1 MHIRMPAAGWY
12 HHPAVSILLFYTL
25 CFCSLRELTV
35 RCIFHPNPCHGS
47 GSGVV
52 DRPSHPYA
60 NIIYHPII
68 FVKPKSIFFSVI
80 LRAFSWNIRFVNNV
94 KQRIFDVFIHPFSR
108 TAVHRAGSAG
118 RRKHCI
124 HAKNAAYESEFRS
137 VICYD
142 AKFFFRF
149 QILQFA
155 QETFVYTTSCVLS
168 SQMYYILCFQH
179 LFLKSALYIHLIS
192 TINLPQKRLDKI
204 VPPVYNVRL
213 SGCCSACNA
222 LRCIRSPSAG

>member
-52 DRPSHPYA
+52 DRPSRPYA

-80 LRAFSWNIRFVNNV
+80 LRVILRNIRFVNNV
-94 KQRIFDVFIHPFSR
+94 KQRIFDVFKHPFSR
-108 TAVHRAGSAG
+108 AAVHRAGSG
-118 RRKHCI
+118 SRRKLCI
-124 HAKNAAYESEFRS
+124 HAKNAAYESAIYS
-137 VICYD
+137 VICND
-142 AKFFFRF
+142 VNFLFRF
-149 QILQFA
+149 QIRQFA
-155 QETFVYTTSCVLS
+155 QINICLYNILRSFVPDAL
-168 SQMYYILCFQH
+168 H
-179 LFLKSALYIHLIS
+179 LVFSVPISEIS
-192 TINLPQKRLDKI
+192 TIYPPHQYYIFSAK
-204 VPPVYNVRL
+204 VP
-213 SGCCSACNA
+213 
-222 LRCIRSPSAG
+222 